1 MNERGKL
8 ASSSSS
14 SLKRDKEKGKRKR
27 TISEDAECH
36 PIALNN
42 HDGHS
47 HNLND
52 DTALSFYEPV
62 SEPLYESG
70 AGAGSGDVMAVTT
83 TTTITMAPPTTTT
96 TTTRIIHGA
105 DDVGGDLWEHEQ
117 ETGVR
122 DVIPHLRNLKLK

>member
-14 SLKRDKEKGKRKR
+14 SSSLKREKEKGKRKR

-36 PIALNN
+36 PITLND
-42 HDGHS
+42 HDGHL
-47 HNLND
+47 HNPND
-52 DTALSFYEPV
+52 DAVVSFYEPV
-62 SEPLYESG
+62 SDPLYEPG
-70 AGAGSGDVMAVTT
+70 TGDGMVVTT
-83 TTTITMAPPTTTT
+83 ATTTTMAPPPPMT

-105 DDVGGDLWEHEQ
+105 DDVSGDLWEHEQ